1 MANTSTPISFPNDA
15 DSMSK
20 KKGEEWNLQ
29 FQRAIWS
36 SSASSYGFLL
46 DDWVNRII
54 NLRVQGQGSP
64 DIDKFKN
71 ILANDGNSAFMNL
84 SWDVSTP
91 IPTIVENIVGQY
103 TNQGFRVD
111 LFALNP
117 ESRTEYDK
125 KKRELQLNK
134 FLVTKAEEIKKLTGK
149 APKIN
154 EKELFESDEEIELHL
169 DLNWK
174 QDECISMEQGISFVH
189 NANDEEAI
197 KALLIRDLVE
207 IGMAAKRTYFDET
220 LSIRERYVNPLNLL
234 TSYSEKDDFSDIKYA
249 GEEIFFT
256 IDDLAVMTEFK
267 EEELQEIAMSSAS
280 KNGNGA
286 WSADW
291 QKKYYP
297 VNSGVQRPYGDFK
310 VRVLDAEYYS
320 YDTLQYEKIPAKKGN
335 GYYFQKVKDGKPK
348 STKNKIV
355 SKRIKTIYH
364 SKWVIGTDFIFD
376 YGLKENMIR
385 ERIKGSYSTDTPLS
399 FSIYM
404 PNNRDMKCK
413 SLVEKMIPYANEI
426 CIMQL
431 KAQQLIAK
439 MRPNGVAV
447 DVASI
452 AGAIAGL
459 GEKGFTPRDL
469 QLLYEQTGNYYYSSM
484 TEDGRMMHNQT
495 PVRELPE
502 SLMQGLSQIINM
514 TNHYLQQLELVTGV
528 PLSTIGSPDKDAL
541 VGIEKM
547 KTINRN
553 NSIRFIERAYKNILG
568 RTSKMVSLMIQDALK
583 LGKGVS
589 DFDMAIGSAAT
600 DTLKLSEK
608 IYLTEYG
615 IFINILPDAAEQA
628 KLEQQILQ
636 SLQVGT
642 IKQSDA
648 MKVARIGKQNIELAE
663 RYMDLYERKYD
674 KQKEQLAASASQAQA
689 QAQAESAALIEQAKQ
704 QTIAL
709 EWDRKDGHLML
720 EYKLKANQSMQ
731 DHEEEMDKVEE
742 QGEQK
747 IEQIKTAVQLAG
759 TQNGDSGET
768 IKGKFPSAT
777 GIKQPQVP
785 SGGVM

>member
-1 MANTSTPISFPNDA
+1 
-15 DSMSK
+15 
-20 KKGEEWNLQ
+20 
-29 FQRAIWS
+29 
-36 SSASSYGFLL
+36 
-46 DDWVNRII
+46 
-54 NLRVQGQGSP
+54 
-64 DIDKFKN
+64 
-71 ILANDGNSAFMNL
+71 
-84 SWDVSTP
+84 
-91 IPTIVENIVGQY
+91 
-103 TNQGFRVD
+103 
-111 LFALNP
+111 
-117 ESRTEYDK
+117 
-125 KKRELQLNK
+125 
-134 FLVTKAEEIKKLTGK
+134 
-149 APKIN
+149 
-154 EKELFESDEEIELHL
+154 
-169 DLNWK
+169 
-174 QDECISMEQGISFVH
+174 
-189 NANDEEAI
+189 
-197 KALLIRDLVE
+197 
-207 IGMAAKRTYFDET
+207 
-220 LSIRERYVNPLNLL
+220 
-234 TSYSEKDDFSDIKYA
+234 
-249 GEEIFFT
+249 
-256 IDDLAVMTEFK
+256 
-267 EEELQEIAMSSAS
+267 
-280 KNGNGA
+280 
-286 WSADW
+286 
-291 QKKYYP
+291 
-297 VNSGVQRPYGDFK
+297 
-310 VRVLDAEYYS
+310 
-320 YDTLQYEKIPAKKGN
+320 
-335 GYYFQKVKDGKPK
+335 
-348 STKNKIV
+348 
-355 SKRIKTIYH
+355 
-364 SKWVIGTDFIFD
+364 
-376 YGLKENMIR
+376 MIR

-674 KQKEQLAASASQAQA
+674 KQKQQLAASASQAQA

-704 QTIAL
+704 QTITL

-747 IEQIKTAVQLAG
+747 IEQIKNCCRIGWNT
-759 TQNGDSGET
+759 
-768 IKGKFPSAT
+768 KR
-777 GIKQPQVP
+777 
-785 SGGVM
+785 